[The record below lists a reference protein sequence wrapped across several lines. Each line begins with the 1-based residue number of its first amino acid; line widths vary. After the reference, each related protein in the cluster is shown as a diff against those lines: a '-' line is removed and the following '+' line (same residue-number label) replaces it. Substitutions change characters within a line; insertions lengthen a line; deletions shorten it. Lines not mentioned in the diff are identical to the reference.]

1 MIDSRVNDQGNSIRR
16 RRKCAACE
24 KRFTTYEHVELNL
37 PQVIK
42 QDGKREEFSKKK
54 LLHSLSRA
62 LHKRP
67 VPVEFVDQ
75 AVDSIIT
82 KVLATGVRE
91 IYARDIG
98 ENVMLELKKLD
109 KIGYIR
115 FASVY
120 RSFSDIADFNDAI
133 KDLD

>member
-91 IYARDIG
+91 IYTRDIG

>member
-16 RRKCAACE
+16 RRKCVACE

-91 IYARDIG
+91 IYTRDIG